1 MQLLCK
7 SGEIRN
13 GLASFSTLTQKVM
26 ELIHGVGITGHGV
39 IALPCLHRGSPL
51 GSVVPARTPLFQ
63 SGDAPSRGPRRIQG
77 STKQTASMFIYQYVI
92 YTHVSSPGIGLPI
105 CALHRAVPSSWVMPS
120 P

>member
-7 SGEIRN
+7 SGETLN

-92 YTHVSSPGIGLPI
+92 YTLAVHFAHSTLRKSSGLF
-105 CALHRAVPSSWVMPS
+105 CVFQCS
-120 P
+120 